1 MIDNSSG
8 IKPVKVP
15 FFEFG
20 PKAYLYGEKMIKL
33 AEYADGLAVEYGI
46 DIIIDPQTLDIP
58 EMARRCKNV
67 RVFAQ
72 HMDPIPVGRGM
83 GSVLPEA
90 LKEWGAQGTLL
101 NHAEKRLSFTD
112 LESAIKRCGQV
123 GLLSMVCTD
132 NPDQAA
138 AIAAYAPDIIVVESP
153 LLIGKGSRGAQDN
166 KIIDEINARIR
177 AINPGIRLLHSAGI
191 KTAQDIYSVIISGSD
206 GAGSSSAL
214 ALAED
219 PYRMFHDMVAAVR
232 QAWDE
237 RNPRQ

>member
-1 MIDNSSG
+1 MKNI
-8 IKPVKVP
+8 PVVKTP

-33 AEYADGLAVEYGI
+33 AEYADELAVKYDV

-58 EMARRCKNV
+58 EMARRCRHV

-72 HMDPIPVGRGM
+72 HMDPISAGRGM
-83 GSVLPEA
+83 GTVLPEA
-90 LKEWGAQGTLL
+90 LREWGAQGTLL
-101 NHAEKRLSFTD
+101 NHAEKQLTLTG
-112 LESAIKRCGQV
+112 LELAIRRAKEL
-123 GLLSMVCTD
+123 GLLTMVCTD

-138 AIAAYAPDIIVVESP
+138 AIAAYSPEIIVVESP
-153 LLIGKGSRGAQDN
+153 LLIGKGERKTEDN
-166 KIIDEINARIR
+166 RMIHEINERIR
-177 AINPGIRLLHSAGI
+177 AVDSGIRLLHSAGI
-191 KTAQDIYSVIISGSD
+191 KTAEDIYNVIASGSD

-232 QAWDE
+232 RACDE
-237 RNPRQ
+237 RPTVLK